1 VVSGTLGVA
10 IDAGQVRAVAVT
22 RGRVTWAGEAEY
34 ASHADLAEVLARL
47 AAERP
52 ARVRTVRIAL
62 GAALADRKVVEGM
75 PRLAARDLARHVALQ
90 PRRYFLANGVPLVT
104 DAVPFGRGN
113 RNGHRPA
120 LIAAAPEPLL
130 DAIAAGVR
138 AAGLTPEAIAPA
150 ADFSGEESGDP
161 LGPLRHLGDAG
172 ARYAIAYAAATGLPR
187 LLLLPASMR
196 ERNMRDEALNG
207 RRWMIAGALA
217 LALGALSYVVA
228 LIHQRSAAEAELLRL
243 RQDVTSALAARAD
256 LDHITDAL
264 AFLGHAEERRTHHA
278 ALLARVTAALPDS
291 AFLAAF
297 RVDPD
302 GRGMLAGYAP
312 RAAEVVAALEHVRGL
327 SQPALEGPVTREVQG
342 SREWDRFSVRFR
354 VGGRP

>member
-1 VVSGTLGVA
+1 MSATLGIAVEV
-10 IDAGQVRAVAVT
+10 GRVRAVAVT
-22 RGRVTWAGEAEY
+22 RGLVTWAGEAEY

-62 GAALADRKVVEGM
+62 GAALADRKVVQAM
-75 PRLAARDLARHVALQ
+75 PKLGARDLARHVALQ
-90 PRRYFLANGVPLVT
+90 PRRYFLANTVSLVT

-113 RNGHRPA
+113 GNGRRPA

-130 DAIAAGVR
+130 DAIAAGLR

-150 ADFSGEESGDP
+150 EDFSGEGNADP
-161 LGPLRHLGDAG
+161 PGPLRHLGDAG
-172 ARYAIAYAAATGLPR
+172 ARYATAYAAATRSPR
-187 LLLLPASMR
+187 LLLLPATLR
-196 ERNMRDEALNG
+196 ERNQRDRALSG
-207 RRWMIAGALA
+207 RRWIIAGALS
-217 LALGALSYVVA
+217 LALGAVSYVGA
-228 LIHQRSAAEAELLRL
+228 LSRQRSGAEAELLRL
-243 RQDVTSALAARAD
+243 RHGVTSALSARAD
-256 LDHITDAL
+256 LDRVTDAL
-264 AFLGHAEERRTHHA
+264 AFLAGVEQRRTHHA
-278 ALLARVTAALPDS
+278 ALLARVTVALPDS

-312 RAAEVVAALEHVRGL
+312 RAADVVAALEHVVGL
-327 SQPALEGPVTREVQG
+327 GGPALDGPVTREVQG
-342 SREWDRFSVRFR
+342 SREWDRFTVRFR

>member
-10 IDAGQVRAVAVT
+10 IEAGQVRAVAVT
-22 RGRVTWAGEAEY
+22 HGRVTWAGEAEY
-34 ASHADLAEVLARL
+34 ANHADLADVLARL

-52 ARVRTVRIAL
+52 ARVRTVRVAL
-62 GAALADRKVVEGM
+62 GAALADRKVVETM
-75 PRLAARDLARHVALQ
+75 PKLAARDLARHVALQ
-90 PRRYFLANGVPLVT
+90 PRRYFLASGVPLVT
-104 DAVPFGRGN
+104 DAVPFGRRNG
-113 RNGHRPA
+113 NGHRPA

-150 ADFSGEESGDP
+150 ADFSTEASDDR

-172 ARYAIAYAAATGLPR
+172 ARYATAYAAATRSPR
-187 LLLLPASMR
+187 LLLLPASLR
-196 ERNMRDEALNG
+196 ERNQRDRALSG
-207 RRWMIAGALA
+207 RRWVIAGALS
-217 LALGALSYVVA
+217 LALGAVSYVGA
-228 LIHQRSAAEAELLRL
+228 LARQRSGAEAELLRL
-243 RQDVTSALAARAD
+243 RHGVTSALAARAD
-256 LDHITDAL
+256 LDRVTDAL
-264 AFLGHAEERRTHHA
+264 AFLSGVEQRRSHHA

-302 GRGMLAGYAP
+302 GRSMLAGYAP
-312 RAAEVVAALEHVRGL
+312 RAADVVAALEHVAGL
-327 SQPALEGPVTREVQG
+327 SEPALEGPVTREVQG
-342 SREWDRFSVRFR
+342 TREWDRFTVRFR